1 MIEVNSK
8 RYDLFKDALNTGER
22 IILKYSEDKDDF
34 YSSCIILEFYA
45 LIEYFSICVD
55 KTTGNFA
62 PSLIESMMCEIERRS
77 YHYGSRID
85 KILNFSQNTTFDN
98 KICRKR
104 TADYEQLL
112 QQNFVP
118 CGFWLTTDYP
128 RYDNEIQ
135 DTLIRCSVAF
145 GDFSVFFLSN
155 RYPASSLADIDTP
168 ILLGIN
174 ECIFYTNLFLNLS
187 DIVFNY
193 FNASLQLSNAHTSNL
208 YRDLAKPAQTDD
220 YADNK
225 KTLYSILGVSEDASN
240 DTIQKRY
247 DFLKKSKNNTTET
260 IEAIN
265 YSYSV
270 LSDSAK
276 RASYDSRL
284 QSDKMN
290 FNIPAEISNSEKTQ
304 KRKWS
309 NIIIWVV
316 WIIIYNLITVL
327 LHIDDIH
334 YGGAIG
340 AFIYMTIFFA
350 VGSTLCD
357 LWNKFKK

>member
-1 MIEVNSK
+1 M
-8 RYDLFKDALNTGER
+8 
-22 IILKYSEDKDDF
+22 
-34 YSSCIILEFYA
+34 
-45 LIEYFSICVD
+45 
-55 KTTGNFA
+55 
-62 PSLIESMMCEIERRS
+62 
-77 YHYGSRID
+77 
-85 KILNFSQNTTFDN
+85 
-98 KICRKR
+98 
-104 TADYEQLL
+104 
-112 QQNFVP
+112 
-118 CGFWLTTDYP
+118 TTDYP

-193 FNASLQLSNAHTSNL
+193 FNASLQLSNVHTSNH
-208 YRDLAKPAQTDD
+208 YRDLAKPVQTDD

-225 KTLYSILGVSEDASN
+225 KTFYSILGVSEDASN
-240 DTIQKRY
+240 DTVQKKY
-247 DFLKKSKNNTTET
+247 DFLKKSTNNTTET
-260 IEAIN
+260 IDAIN

-270 LSDSAK
+270 LSDNEL
-276 RASYDSRL
+276 ASDDSRL
-284 QSDKMN
+284 QSDEMN
-290 FNIPAEISNSEKTQ
+290 FNIPVEISNSEKTQ

-309 NIIIWVV
+309 NIIIWAV
-316 WIIIYNLITVL
+316 WIMIYNAITVL

-350 VGSTLCD
+350 VGRTLCN